1 LIKGKEFLQFDGIVF
16 TIGSAK
22 TASIHYN
29 TCGN

>member
-1 LIKGKEFLQFDGIVF
+1 LQFDGIVF